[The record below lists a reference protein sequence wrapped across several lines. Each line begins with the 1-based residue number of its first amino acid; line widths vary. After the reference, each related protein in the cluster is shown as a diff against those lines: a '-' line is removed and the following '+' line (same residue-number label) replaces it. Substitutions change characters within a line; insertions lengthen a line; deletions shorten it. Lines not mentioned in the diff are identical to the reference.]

1 MLAQAEATLSIMNGE
16 RAGQTLALDADL
28 TIGRADANALVL
40 HDANVSRHHAVLSP
54 GPDGTVE
61 LRDLGSANGSFVN
74 GERVEQTT
82 LRGGEQLQFGDTV
95 LHFGGAD
102 GLADTRAAAA
112 PGSPR
117 RSSDSSIVRAIRK
130 SSIMRSIA
138 PELQRNRRITFAAL
152 GIALAAVAGLGAVVL
167 LGRGNQV
174 QDAVAAIEPSTVL
187 VVPERDGRP
196 NGNGSGWV
204 LDAHAGL
211 IVTNAHVVNDG
222 TTFKVSVARQ
232 LEPAKLVAVAPC
244 DDLAVLKV
252 ATTTGLES
260 ARLGAQSALAL
271 GDTVV
276 AVGYPESASAGA
288 ELTSTAG
295 VVSRVRTSYA
305 EEALDIPAYKNVV
318 QTDAAINPGN
328 SGGPLVDLSGRL
340 IGVNAAGRT
349 TSQTGRIVQGQ
360 SYAVGVDRVR
370 QLMPALRAGHSSA
383 WTGLN
388 FRYPALDKLSSQ
400 GLPAGIYVDGAAAG
414 SPAAAAGLGGESAL
428 LVSVDGRPVSNTL
441 AGWGAATKGIA
452 SGQSATLGIIPP
464 GRREAESVR
473 VRFG

>member
-1 MLAQAEATLSIMNGE
+1 MLAQAEATLSIMNGD
-16 RAGQTLALDADL
+16 RAGQTLTLDGDL
-28 TIGRADANALVL
+28 HIGRADANGLVL
-40 HDANVSRHHAVLSP
+40 NDANVSRHHAVLSA
-54 GPDGTVE
+54 GDDGTVE

-74 GERVEQTT
+74 GERVDQAT

-95 LHFGGAD
+95 MHFGGAD
-102 GLADTRAAAA
+102 GLAETRAGG

-117 RSSDSSIVRAIRK
+117 RPSDSSIVRAIRR

-138 PELQRNRRITFAAL
+138 PELERNRRITFAAL
-152 GIALAAVAGLGAVVL
+152 GVALAAVAGLGAVVL
-167 LGRGNQV
+167 LGGGNQV

-232 LEPAKLVAVAPC
+232 LEPAKLVSVAPC

-276 AVGYPESASAGA
+276 AVGYPESASAAA

-328 SGGPLVDLSGRL
+328 SGGPLVDLDGRL

-370 QLMPALRAGHSSA
+370 ELMPALRAGRSSA

-428 LVSVDGRPVSNTL
+428 LVSVNGRPVSNTL
-441 AGWGAATKGIA
+441 AGWCAATKGIA
-452 SGQSATLGIIPP
+452 SGQSATLGMIPP
-464 GRREAESVR
+464 GRRKAESVR